1 MTHLRTQYGIFRA
14 TDFANLYI
22 DLEAK
27 MGNSSDFTDF
37 SSRFRLIFAQF
48 ETNNQPISQLQQ
60 FTFLSRAIAPF
71 SHLVKAQDTI
81 LIPAPARLELW
92 WHIFRFTPPISL
104 PTSSDTEYAAPAI
117 ATSPIDPIQSF
128 LFSSQFASIVA
139 TAAAATKLPNNNRPE
154 NTTTNSR
161 NNRPAKGSRK
171 YCHLHGYDWHDSGDC
186 RNMAKDKAKKTY
198 CCGMLRDM
206 CLV

>member
-60 FTFLSRAIAPF
+60 FTLLSRAIAPF
-71 SHLVKAQDTI
+71 SHLVKAQDTYFQSV
-81 LIPAPARLELW
+81 PDPSARTFGALVA
-92 WHIFRFTPPISL
+92 HISL
-104 PTSSDTEYAAPAI
+104 HAPNF
-117 ATSPIDPIQSF
+117 TTY
-128 LFSSQFASIVA
+128 LF
-139 TAAAATKLPNNNRPE
+139 
-154 NTTTNSR
+154 
-161 NNRPAKGSRK
+161 
-171 YCHLHGYDWHDSGDC
+171 
-186 RNMAKDKAKKTY
+186 
-198 CCGMLRDM
+198 
-206 CLV
+206 